1 MKKNLWRRPGL
12 LAACALGVLQV
23 ACAAPPAPP
32 APKSAPA
39 DTTALS
45 RQIREQIGDAAC
57 TANEQCHTIAIGHK
71 ACGGPETYA
80 VWSSAVSDGKKLREL
95 ADAYTQAR
103 KQEAEQSGRVS
114 DCSLVTD
121 PGARCEAGRCVPAGR
136 SPAVM

>member
-1 MKKNLWRRPGL
+1 MKKIPWCRPGL

-23 ACAAPPAPP
+23 ACAAPPAKT
-32 APKSAPA
+32 ASV
-39 DTTALS
+39 DTNALS
-45 RQIREQIGDAAC
+45 RQIREEIGDAAC
-57 TANEQCHTIAIGHK
+57 TANDQCRSIAIGHK

-80 VWSSAVSDGKKLREL
+80 VWSSAVSDDKKLRTL
-95 ADAYTQAR
+95 VDAYTQAR
-103 KQEAEQSGRVS
+103 KQESEQSGRVS

>member
-1 MKKNLWRRPGL
+1 MKKIPWRRPGL
-12 LAACALGVLQV
+12 LGACALGVLQV
-23 ACAAPPAPP
+23 ACAAPPP
-32 APKSAPA
+32 AKTAPA
-39 DTTALS
+39 DTSALS

-57 TANEQCHTIAIGHK
+57 TANDQCHTIAIGHK

-114 DCSLVTD
+114 DCSMVND

>member
-1 MKKNLWRRPGL
+1 MKKIPWRRPGL

-23 ACAAPPAPP
+23 ACAAPPA
-32 APKSAPA
+32 KTAPA
-39 DTTALS
+39 DTSALS
-45 RQIREQIGDAAC
+45 RQLREQIGDAAC
-57 TANEQCHTIAIGHK
+57 TANDQCHTMAIGHK

-80 VWSSAVSDGKKLREL
+80 VWSSMASDGKKLREL

-103 KQEAEQSGRVS
+103 KQESEQSGRVS
-114 DCSLVTD
+114 DCSLVND